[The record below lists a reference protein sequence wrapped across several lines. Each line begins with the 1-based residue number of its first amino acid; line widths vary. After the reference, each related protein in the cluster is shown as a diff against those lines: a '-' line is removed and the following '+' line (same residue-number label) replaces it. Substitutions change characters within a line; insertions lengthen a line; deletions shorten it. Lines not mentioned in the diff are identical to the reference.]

1 MNRETTI
8 PGLNHKIFR
17 LEDFT
22 EVRER
27 MRKRGERVVQCHG
40 VFDLLH
46 PGHVS
51 HLQEA
56 KALGDR
62 LVVSVTEDEHV
73 NKVPG
78 RPVFPDDL
86 RMSTLAALEAVD
98 YVVLSEH
105 PTAIPAIDV
114 IQPDVY
120 AKGRKYEDL
129 GPDVARNFAR
139 EKEAVERHGGEI
151 GYLGGVVFSSTK
163 LLNRHF
169 DAMPASALSWAEGF
183 ATRHSR
189 DDIRRA
195 VDAMRDL
202 HVVVVGEVIIDEYI
216 RCETQGITVKDHIPS
231 VRRFGS
237 ERQWGGAY
245 AIARHLANFCGGVTL
260 TGIAGPDDEVARSET
275 PAGAPEAIA
284 REFVTD
290 PGARTVLKQRYVVEN
305 PKRDELG
312 KVFSVKEMSDP
323 WDISAESRARYRE
336 RLSELIAEH
345 DMVVIADYGHG
356 LLEPETM
363 DLLQERSPY
372 LALNCQTNSS
382 NFGFNPI
389 TRYRRADTFSLD
401 QLELHLAYRDRGAA
415 EPVLLARLRNELG
428 AKAAWLTL
436 GSSGALGVT
445 ADGVEPLAP
454 ALTLHVR
461 DTIGAGDA
469 FFALASLCARM
480 DEPVEVGTFL
490 GAIAGALAANVT
502 GNVEAVKRGD
512 LLKFSSMILNV

>member
-1 MNRETTI
+1 M
-8 PGLNHKIFR
+8 
-17 LEDFT
+17 
-22 EVRER
+22 
-27 MRKRGERVVQCHG
+27 
-40 VFDLLH
+40 
-46 PGHVS
+46 
-51 HLQEA
+51 
-56 KALGDR
+56 
-62 LVVSVTEDEHV
+62 
-73 NKVPG
+73 
-78 RPVFPDDL
+78 
-86 RMSTLAALEAVD
+86 
-98 YVVLSEH
+98 
-105 PTAIPAIDV
+105 
-114 IQPDVY
+114 
-120 AKGRKYEDL
+120 
-129 GPDVARNFAR
+129 
-139 EKEAVERHGGEI
+139 
-151 GYLGGVVFSSTK
+151 
-163 LLNRHF
+163 
-169 DAMPASALSWAEGF
+169 
-183 ATRHSR
+183 
-189 DDIRRA
+189 
-195 VDAMRDL
+195 
-202 HVVVVGEVIIDEYI
+202 
-216 RCETQGITVKDHIPS
+216 
-231 VRRFGS
+231 
-237 ERQWGGAY
+237 
-245 AIARHLANFCGGVTL
+245 
-260 TGIAGPDDEVARSET
+260 
-275 PAGAPEAIA
+275 
-284 REFVTD
+284 TD

-305 PKRDELG
+305 PKRDELA
-312 KVFSVKEMSDP
+312 KVFSVKDMSDP

-336 RLSELIAEH
+336 RLSELVAEH
-345 DMVVIADYGHG
+345 DIVVIADYGHG

-401 QLELHLAYRDRGAA
+401 QLELHLAYRDRGGA
-415 EPVLLARLRNELG
+415 EPALLARLRNELG

>member
-1 MNRETTI
+1 
-8 PGLNHKIFR
+8 
-17 LEDFT
+17 
-22 EVRER
+22 
-27 MRKRGERVVQCHG
+27 
-40 VFDLLH
+40 
-46 PGHVS
+46 
-51 HLQEA
+51 
-56 KALGDR
+56 
-62 LVVSVTEDEHV
+62 
-73 NKVPG
+73 
-78 RPVFPDDL
+78 
-86 RMSTLAALEAVD
+86 
-98 YVVLSEH
+98 
-105 PTAIPAIDV
+105 
-114 IQPDVY
+114 
-120 AKGRKYEDL
+120 
-129 GPDVARNFAR
+129 
-139 EKEAVERHGGEI
+139 
-151 GYLGGVVFSSTK
+151 
-163 LLNRHF
+163 
-169 DAMPASALSWAEGF
+169 
-183 ATRHSR
+183 
-189 DDIRRA
+189 
-195 VDAMRDL
+195 MRDL
-202 HVVVVGEVIIDEYI
+202 RVLVVGEVIIDEYI

-260 TGIAGPDDEVARSET
+260 TGIAGPDDEVVRPET

-305 PKRDELG
+305 PKRDELA
-312 KVFSVKEMSDP
+312 KVFSVKDMSDP

-401 QLELHLAYRDRGAA
+401 QLELHLAYRDRGGA
-415 EPVLLARLRNELG
+415 EPALLARLRNELG

-436 GSSGALGVT
+436 GSSGALGVS

-502 GNVEAVKRGD
+502 GNVEAVQRGD
-512 LLKFSSMILNV
+512 LLKFASMILNV

>member
-1 MNRETTI
+1 MNRESTI
-8 PGLNHKIFR
+8 PGVNHKIFR
-17 LEDFT
+17 LEDFA

-27 MRKRGERVVQCHG
+27 MRKMGERVVQCHG

-73 NKVPG
+73 NRGPG
-78 RPVFPDDL
+78 RPVFSDEL
-86 RMSTLAALEAVD
+86 RVSTLAALEVVD

-105 PTAIPAIDV
+105 PTAIPAIEV
-114 IQPDVY
+114 IQPDVF
-120 AKGRKYEDL
+120 AKGRKYEALEAD
-129 GPDVARNFAR
+129 GAPSFAS
-139 EKEAVERHGGEI
+139 EKAAVERHGGEI
-151 GYLGGVVFSSTK
+151 GYLGAVVFSSTK

-169 DAMPASALSWAEGF
+169 DAMPAPALSWAEGF

-189 DDIRRA
+189 DDIGRV

-202 HVVVVGEVIIDEYI
+202 HALVVGEVIVDEYI
-216 RCETQGITVKDHIPS
+216 RCLPQGITAKDHIPS

-260 TGIAGPDDEVARSET
+260 AGIGGPDDEVVRRET

-290 PGARTVLKQRYVVEN
+290 PGARTVLKQRYVIEN
-305 PKRDELG
+305 SKRDELD

-323 WDISAESRARYRE
+323 WDLSAESRARFRE

-345 DMVVIADYGHG
+345 DMVVVADYGHG
-356 LLEPETM
+356 LLDPETM
-363 DLLQERSPY
+363 ELLQERSPY

-401 QLELHLAYRDRGAA
+401 QLELQLAYRDRGGD
-415 EPVLLARLRNELG
+415 EPALLARLRSELG

-436 GSSGALGVT
+436 GSSGALGVS
-445 ADGVEPLAP
+445 ASGVEPLAP

-469 FFALASLCARM
+469 FFSLASLCARM

-490 GAIAGALAANVT
+490 GEIAGALAANVT
-502 GNVEAVKRGD
+502 GNVEAVQRAD
-512 LLKFSSMILNV
+512 LLKFASTILNV

>member
-1 MNRETTI
+1 
-8 PGLNHKIFR
+8 
-17 LEDFT
+17 
-22 EVRER
+22 
-27 MRKRGERVVQCHG
+27 

-62 LVVSVTEDEHV
+62 LVVSVTRDEHV
-73 NKVPG
+73 RNGPG

-86 RMSTLAALEAVD
+86 RMSTLAALEVVD

-114 IQPDVY
+114 IQPDVF

-129 GPDVARNFAR
+129 EADVAESFAG
-139 EKEAVERHGGEI
+139 ETEAVERHGGEI
-151 GYLGGVVFSSTK
+151 GYLGRVVFSSTK

-169 DAMPASALSWAEGF
+169 DAMPAPALSWAEGF
-183 ATRHSR
+183 AGRHSR
-189 DDIRRA
+189 DDIRRV

-202 HVVVVGEVIIDEYI
+202 HVLVVGEVIVDEYI

-231 VRRFGS
+231 VRRFDS
-237 ERQWGGAY
+237 ERQWGGSY
-245 AIARHLANFCGGVTL
+245 AVARHLANFCGGVTL
-260 TGIAGPDDEVARSET
+260 AGIAGPDDEIVRPET
-275 PAGAPEAIA
+275 PAGAPEEIA

-305 PKRDELG
+305 PKREELA
-312 KVFSVKEMSDP
+312 KVFSVKDMADP

-336 RLSELIAEH
+336 RLSELMAEH
-345 DMVVIADYGHG
+345 DMVVITDYGHG
-356 LLEPETM
+356 LLDPETM
-363 DLLQERSPY
+363 GLLQARSPY

-389 TRYRRADTFSLD
+389 TRYQRADTFSVD
-401 QLELHLAYRDRGAA
+401 QLELHLAYRDRGGA
-415 EPVLLARLRNELG
+415 EPVLLARLREELR
-428 AKAAWLTL
+428 ARAAWLTL
-436 GSSGALGVT
+436 GSSGALGAT
-445 ADGVEPLAP
+445 AEGVEPLAP

-469 FFALASLCARM
+469 FFALAGLCARM
-480 DEPVEVGTFL
+480 EEPVEVGTFL
-490 GAIAGALAANVT
+490 GQIAGALAANVT
-502 GNVEAVKRGD
+502 GNVEAVQRED
-512 LLKFSSMILNV
+512 LLNFASMILNV